1 MVKRPPQNIKKR
13 HATLIIVPVYV
24 DSKHL
29 LSVSANT
36 WRASALINQWK
47 LEIESKTTNLKVFVY
62 YGPGKP
68 KSASAFKNHDVVIT
82 SSSTVAL
89 EWFDWEGQEK
99 KAKKKAKKKKKDN
112 FIASDSDSDS
122 DGPSRTAPRKKKG
135 ETVGHMSLMA
145 ANMGTDG
152 LLIGVSVCSPLW
164 R

>member
-24 DSKHL
+24 DSENPL
-29 LSVSANT
+29 FVSANT

-47 LEIESKTTNLKVFVY
+47 LEIESKTTKLKVFVY

-68 KSASAFKNHDVVIT
+68 KSASAFKSHDVVIT

-99 KAKKKAKKKKKDN
+99 KAKKKAKKKKDN
-112 FIASDSDSDS
+112 FIALDSDSND
-122 DGPSRTAPRKKKG
+122 DGPSRNAPRKKKG
-135 ETVGHMSLMA
+135 ETAGRVASMA

-152 LLIGVSVCSPLW
+152 LLIGVSVCSSP
-164 R
+164 